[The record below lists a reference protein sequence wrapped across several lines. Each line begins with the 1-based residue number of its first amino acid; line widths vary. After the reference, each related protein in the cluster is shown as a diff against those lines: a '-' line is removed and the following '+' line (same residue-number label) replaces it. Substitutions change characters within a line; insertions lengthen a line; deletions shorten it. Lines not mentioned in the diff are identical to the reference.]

1 MQEMKSTYANDDL
14 SCKLLWGMDG
24 LLSSKSLLSSDDDG
38 DADDGDADFDA
49 LSSSKGSGEAGNP
62 NNTRAGSRDAS
73 PAAAAITT
81 ANIYKFPDLKFADG

>member
-1 MQEMKSTYANDDL
+1 MKSTYANDDL

-73 PAAAAITT
+73 REASAAITT
-81 ANIYKFPDLKFADG
+81 AIFKKFPDL

>member
-38 DADDGDADFDA
+38 DADDGDADFDE
-49 LSSSKGSGEAGNP
+49 LSSSKGSGEET
-62 NNTRAGSRDAS
+62 TR
-73 PAAAAITT
+73 TT
-81 ANIYKFPDLKFADG
+81 PGLTHGMPHGMQRPLPTVNIL